1 MLYRTTL
8 FGVPPL
14 HKSQNIALYTIFP
27 KQRVKTPVVIVNFVY
42 IDILGRTQ
50 GLWSL
55 FGNCLQTSVKL
66 WSREPYFLASRAER
80 RKWKW
85 RWLRRLTPRLTP
97 WLSRC
102 VFFSAHSPHL
112 APLTLHHQAL
122 TTKILNLVQQA
133 ANYKQLRKV
142 IHIFHCV
149 KIRVFSL
156 LFYMTNKISHY

>member
-1 MLYRTTL
+1 MVSHLYIN
-8 FGVPPL
+8 PKIL
-14 HKSQNIALYTIFP
+14 HCIQFFQNNES
-27 KQRVKTPVVIVNFVY
+27 KTSAVIVNFAY

-80 RKWKW
+80 RKW

-102 VFFSAHSPHL
+102 VFFYAHSP
-112 APLTLHHQAL
+112 AQLTLHHQAL

>member
-1 MLYRTTL
+1 MTEEVNPKAY
-8 FGVPPL
+8 PL
-14 HKSQNIALYTIFP
+14 
-27 KQRVKTPVVIVNFVY
+27 
-42 IDILGRTQ
+42 
-50 GLWSL
+50 
-55 FGNCLQTSVKL
+55 
-66 WSREPYFLASRAER
+66 AEQV
-80 RKWKW
+80 
-85 RWLRRLTPRLTP
+85 
-97 WLSRC
+97 C
-102 VFFSAHSPHL
+102 FFSMLIAAGPP

>member
-1 MLYRTTL
+1 MVSHLYIN
-8 FGVPPL
+8 PKIL
-14 HKSQNIALYTIFP
+14 HCIQFFQNNQPKISTVIANL
-27 KQRVKTPVVIVNFVY
+27 VY

-50 GLWSL
+50 ALWSL

-66 WSREPYFLASRAER
+66 WSRAPYFLASRAER
-80 RKWKW
+80 RKW

-102 VFFSAHSPHL
+102 VFFYAHSPRPRP

-149 KIRVFSL
+149 QIRVFSL
-156 LFYMTNKISHY
+156 LFYMTNKISHN